1 MGVAG
6 VRMSTKRALPLLL
19 FVALAAAVLSAC
31 SSGGGGQSSGV
42 SGDAGAGGAAQ
53 AGGGEAGA
61 SAPDAEFAEREAEG
75 SGGDGGL
82 GELDRRVVKTAE
94 LGLRAEDVRESA
106 AEAQRI
112 VAGFGGS
119 VLSARVDDAD
129 GGVYAELVLTVP
141 SERFEEALD
150 ELRGLGRRVTTD
162 TVTGEDVTE
171 EFVDLRSRERNLKAA
186 EESLLKLYDRA
197 GSIEDTL
204 DVQAELTEVRGEIE
218 RVQGRLK
225 YLENRTELSRISL
238 RIEPSQPTAVAAE
251 RPPWDPTAVAGSAWY
266 ASLNVLQ
273 AIATAVIS
281 AVVFGWWIVPFAALG
296 LVGWRR
302 RRNRPQVPSA
312 PDS

>member
-1 MGVAG
+1 V
-6 VRMSTKRALPLLL
+6 VLLLL
-19 FVALAAAVLSAC
+19 FLTLTAC
-31 SSGGGGQSSGV
+31 SGGGGAQSAGSSGGAGGGGGAV
-42 SGDAGAGGAAQ
+42 SAGGAAQ

-61 SAPDAEFAEREAEG
+61 SSPDAEFADREVEG
-75 SGGDGGL
+75 SGDDGGL
-82 GELDRRVVKTAE
+82 GEFDRRIVKTAE

-129 GGVYAELVLTVP
+129 GGTYAELVLTVP

-197 GSIEDTL
+197 ESIEDTL
-204 DVQAELTEVRGEIE
+204 DVQAELTEVRGQIE

-251 RPPWDPTAVAGSAWY
+251 RPPWDPAAVVGSAWY
-266 ASLNVLQ
+266 ASLGVLQ
-273 AIATAVIS
+273 AIATAIIS
-281 AVVFGWWIVPFAALG
+281 AVVFGWWLVPFAAVG
-296 LVGWRR
+296 LVVWRR
-302 RRNRPQVPSA
+302 RRNRPQSPPA